1 MRSSVL
7 CFDLGRLC
15 QDETFIF
22 KAFHIFANGILAHTR
37 GFAYRCITRVALERF
52 SVLAVHQI
60 GVHNDLACGKVESE
74 DGFRQRKVV
83 AGDITLKGIAMIQSC
98 TSRSQKVKAG
108 SSVTS
113 GVCAGIGVRPHS
125 AFKSSSQ
132 SLYSGIARHIL

>member
-15 QDETFIF
+15 RDETFIF

-37 GFAYRCITRVALERF
+37 GFAYRCITWMALERF
-52 SVLAVHQI
+52 SILAVHQI

-74 DGFRQRKVV
+74 DGFRQRKVI
-83 AGDITLKGIAMIQSC
+83 AGDITLVGIAIAQSC

-113 GVCAGIGVRPHS
+113 GACAGIGVRPHR

-132 SLYSGIARHIL
+132 SLYSGIKRHIL

>member
-7 CFDLGRLC
+7 GFDLGRLC
-15 QDETFIF
+15 RDEAFIF
-22 KAFHIFANGILAHTR
+22 KAFHVFANGVLAHAR
-37 GFAYRCITRVALERF
+37 GFAYRRITRMALERF

-60 GVHNDLACGKVESE
+60 GVHNDLTCRKIETE
-74 DGFRQRKVV
+74 NGFRQRKVI
-83 AGDITLKGIAMIQSC
+83 AGDIMLVGIAIVQSC

-113 GVCAGIGVRPHS
+113 GACAGIGVRPHR

>member
-7 CFDLGRLC
+7 GFDLGRLC
-15 QDETFIF
+15 RDEAFFF

-37 GFAYRCITRVALERF
+37 GFAYRCITRMALERF
-52 SVLAVHQI
+52 SVFAVHQI

-74 DGFRQRKVV
+74 DGFRQRKVI
-83 AGDITLKGIAMIQSC
+83 AGDITLMGIAIVQSC

-108 SSVTS
+108 SSVAS

-132 SLYSGIARHIL
+132 SLFCGIKRHIL

>member
-37 GFAYRCITRVALERF
+37 GFAYRCITRMALERF
-52 SVLAVHQI
+52 SILAVHQI
-60 GVHNDLACGKVESE
+60 GVYNDLACGKVESE
-74 DGFRQRKVV
+74 DGFRQRKVI
-83 AGDITLKGIAMIQSC
+83 AGDITLVGIAMIQSC

-113 GVCAGIGVRPHS
+113 EACAGIGVRPHN